1 MVKCKKNVKFM
12 HLKGPSIL
20 FEWPSMEDE
29 CWVALNNVIKILK
42 PPKSNQSGRNFTF
55 DENDIK
61 DVISIKN

>member
-1 MVKCKKNVKFM
+1 MLFKWP
-12 HLKGPSIL
+12 LK
-20 FEWPSMEDE
+20 EDE
-29 CWVALNNVIKILK
+29 CWVALNSVIKILK